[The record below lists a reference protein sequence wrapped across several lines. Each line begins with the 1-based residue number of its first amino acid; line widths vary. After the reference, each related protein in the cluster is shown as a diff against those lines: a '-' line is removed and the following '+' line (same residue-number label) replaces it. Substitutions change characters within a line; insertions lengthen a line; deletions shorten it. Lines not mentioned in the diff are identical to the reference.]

1 MKTPEEIKKGLEAC
15 RADECHGQH
24 TSCPYVDDELCMMHI
39 CGDALSYIE
48 QLEKRASLNTLRD
61 AIYEDAV
68 KHGLW
73 ESTDYIV
80 KCCMEEST
88 RCGFPFDRD
97 ANLRAWAAQVVHRE
111 ANELEQAEEA
121 GEYAE
126 ELADVIIAS
135 LSVAGKLG
143 IDIDAEVR
151 RKMQINRVR
160 PLKHGKEEN
169 DSQK

>member
-1 MKTPEEIKKGLEAC
+1 MSRTIDA
-15 RADECHGQH
+15 
-24 TSCPYVDDELCMMHI
+24 
-39 CGDALSYIE
+39 DALRKKTHPFPCAIGVEYAVP
-48 QLEKRASLNTLRD
+48 LRAIDEAPTLTLNTLRD

-73 ESTDYIV
+73 ESTDYTV

-121 GEYAE
+121 DEYAE

-135 LSVAGKLG
+135 MSVAGYLG

-151 RKMQINRVR
+151 RKMQKNKERTW
-160 PLKHGKEEN
+160 KHGKGET
-169 DSQK
+169 K

>member
-1 MKTPEEIKKGLEAC
+1 MSEKPEVRLIDANALLDDMQELLNQEVLGNTISDVGVGIEIAMY
-15 RADECHGQH
+15 A
-24 TSCPYVDDELCMMHI
+24 I
-39 CGDALSYIE
+39 
-48 QLEKRASLNTLRD
+48 KRAKETTLNTLRD

-68 KHGLW
+68 EHGLW
-73 ESTDYIV
+73 ERTDYTLE
-80 KCCMEEST
+80 CCME
-88 RCGFPFDRD
+88 RAYLFGFPFDRD
-97 ANLRAWAAQVVHRE
+97 ANLRAWAAQVVHRQ

-160 PLKHGKEEN
+160 PWKHGKDE
-169 DSQK
+169 KK